1 MTNGNFQE
9 FQKISKC
16 NGLLSWIDNTV
27 ELDDDEAYELAKQKL
42 MTLLEETRMQSFPLL
57 IILSLL
63 HRVPKDSPTNLLRIP
78 VETRRN

>member
-27 ELDDDEAYELAKQKL
+27 ELDDDEAYELAKQYWLKIIDSIGGDSDAIF
-42 MTLLEETRMQSFPLL
+42 SFVW
-57 IILSLL
+57 LS
-63 HRVPKDSPTNLLRIP
+63 
-78 VETRRN
+78 